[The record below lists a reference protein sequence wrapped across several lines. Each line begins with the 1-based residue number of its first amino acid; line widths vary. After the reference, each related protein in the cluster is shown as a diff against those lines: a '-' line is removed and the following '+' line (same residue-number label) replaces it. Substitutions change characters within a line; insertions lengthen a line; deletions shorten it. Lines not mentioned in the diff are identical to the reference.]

1 MADAA
6 PLRLRLE
13 DWEQVETLLERQIR
27 RGAVVLRAE
36 IPPPHGSVMT
46 LVLDLPSGESITLTG
61 TVDAHLSVDALG
73 RTGVR
78 VALRAL
84 EPEALFAMEGGI
96 AHARRRT
103 GPARFGTAS
112 STMSGLKGGKRSE
125 LSIEP
130 PPPADEDPAF
140 DPLPTNV
147 GAAPKADDLVNGL
160 TAELEALRAQDPFA
174 ALGLRIDPTDAEVAE
189 AFAKRSRRYHPVQLA
204 RYDSEQARVLAG
216 EIYLMLRDAF
226 RQLAHAAARETTHAL
241 LGTRGPTARRGE
253 AASDP
258 TSASTVIP
266 VAASRTAPPAVPPPM
281 PAAAAPAL
289 PATAASTRHT
299 PSAGVRA
306 MPVAPPQ
313 RTPAFGMRPHATP
326 PPGSLESPL
335 SANTEERA
343 MAMQPDRVLSFRTTG
358 SITIPPPPA
367 DALAPPPA
375 PPSAPPPLRRGDTV
389 EDTQLTGPPS
399 PDEVP
404 SGDGAPDEVTY
415 EIDTPLGDL
424 GSSHADTAEDELAR
438 ERLIAALAEADAGH
452 WDEAEM
458 MIEALSQAFP
468 RSRDVRAGR
477 DAIVGHRRLDA
488 GERGLA
494 LRHFEAAI
502 AVAPGMGLARRG
514 LEAARR
520 AAPGSRAVLA
530 RVKPRNRP

>member
-36 IPPPHGSVMT
+36 VPPPHGSVMT
-46 LVLDLPSGESITLTG
+46 LLLELPSGEAITLSG
-61 TVDAHLSVDALG
+61 TVEAHLSVDSLG

-78 VALRAL
+78 LALRAL

-103 GPARFGTAS
+103 GPARFGTSS
-112 STMSGLKGGKRSE
+112 STLSGVKRSE
-125 LSIEP
+125 LSLEP
-130 PPPADEDPAF
+130 PPPPDEDPAF

-147 GAAPKADDLVNGL
+147 GQAPTADDLVHGL
-160 TAELEALRAQDPFA
+160 TAELEALRTQDPFA
-174 ALGLRIDPTDAEVAE
+174 ALGLRIDPTDAEVAD
-189 AFAKRSRRYHPVQLA
+189 AFAKRSRRYHPFQLA
-204 RYDSEQARVLAG
+204 RYESEQARVLAG
-216 EIYLMLRDAF
+216 EIFLLLREAF
-226 RQLAHAAARETTHAL
+226 RQLAHAAARETTHGL
-241 LGTRGPTARRGE
+241 LGSRGPTARRRE
-253 AASDP
+253 LASDP
-258 TSASTVIP
+258 TTAATVIP
-266 VAASRTAPPAVPPPM
+266 VAASRAAPPPM
-281 PAAAAPAL
+281 PPPSPTSAGG
-289 PATAASTRHT
+289 STRST
-299 PSAGVRA
+299 PSGGVRA
-306 MPVAPPQ
+306 MPMTPAS
-313 RTPAFGMRPHATP
+313 RATPAFGMRPHATP

-335 SANTEERA
+335 DTNTEERA
-343 MAMQPDRVLSFRTTG
+343 LSMQPDRVLSFRTTG
-358 SITIPPPPA
+358 SIPIPPG
-367 DALAPPPA
+367 PPPI
-375 PPSAPPPLRRGDTV
+375 PPSAPPALRRSDTV

-424 GSSHADTAEDELAR
+424 VAGPADAAEDELAR
-438 ERLIAALAEADAGH
+438 ERLIAALAEAEAGR

-458 MIEALSQAFP
+458 SIEALAQAFP

-477 DAIVGHRRLDA
+477 DAILGHRRLDA

-514 LEAARR
+514 LEAARK
-520 AAPGSRAVLA
+520 AAPASRAVLA